1 MHAYRSTNPHPINL
15 VGNHLGIY
23 PKIFTEYLLI
33 LGTVLGTGSI
43 CSRLAMSCLRRA
55 FFLVKVS
62 LIKENDFSCSALPEY
77 AGRILKLVFQN
88 QPSEANKIPEMLL
101 PINTV
106 SIIFSARHNEN
117 ILRCIRLSNMEI
129 IPIKKCSKV
138 RAFEGILMLFL
149 SRVHVAI
156 YVRILSFL
164 PSFSQ
169 QTAMSI
175 CCIQDSLVK
184 GVKTKASSLIMKYL
198 SSTKSSKLIH
208 TNVTQMC

>member
-1 MHAYRSTNPHPINL
+1 
-15 VGNHLGIY
+15 
-23 PKIFTEYLLI
+23 
-33 LGTVLGTGSI
+33 
-43 CSRLAMSCLRRA
+43 
-55 FFLVKVS
+55 
-62 LIKENDFSCSALPEY
+62 
-77 AGRILKLVFQN
+77 
-88 QPSEANKIPEMLL
+88 MLL

-164 PSFSQ
+164 PSF
-169 QTAMSI
+169 
-175 CCIQDSLVK
+175 IQSANSHEHLLYSRQIGEGSKDK
-184 GVKTKASSLIMKYL
+184 G
-198 SSTKSSKLIH
+198 KLLDHEVFIL
-208 TNVTQMC
+208 N